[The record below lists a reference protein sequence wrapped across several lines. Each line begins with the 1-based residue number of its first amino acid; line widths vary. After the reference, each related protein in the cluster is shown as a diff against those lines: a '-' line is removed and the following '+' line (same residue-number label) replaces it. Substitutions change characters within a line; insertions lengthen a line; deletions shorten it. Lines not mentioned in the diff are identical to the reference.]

1 MRDSDTAVRGQKYR
15 HQADVKDVPIV
26 NYLLA
31 VHNISDLFE
40 EYTTKYRLHL
50 MSISAN
56 VDIKSDADAR
66 EKKFNYDD
74 DIITGIKVRS
84 IKCKKNDVTNI
95 MTSAFSNPEVEC
107 KVHKSICYRPSLS
120 ALSDSTQ
127 FSNDLTLS

>member
-1 MRDSDTAVRGQKYR
+1 
-15 HQADVKDVPIV
+15 
-26 NYLLA
+26 
-31 VHNISDLFE
+31 
-40 EYTTKYRLHL
+40 

-107 KVHKSICYRPSLS
+107 KVHKSIILCYRPSLS